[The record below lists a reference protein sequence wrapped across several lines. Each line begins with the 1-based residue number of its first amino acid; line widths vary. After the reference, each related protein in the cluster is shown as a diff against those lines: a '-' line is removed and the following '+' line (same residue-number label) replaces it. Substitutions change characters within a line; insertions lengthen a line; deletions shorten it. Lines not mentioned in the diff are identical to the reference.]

1 MAEMFGISRNGFSA
15 AMIGLFGSNTPFTGA
30 GRKKMSPLWKEFIR
44 GDISASAEPTP
55 ATVNSP
61 TEDNESA
68 ESETERVKQMPS
80 LKSSAELCIK
90 SGSLRFAGTPEAVFA
105 KAILAMNPMEAY
117 EVEIRF
123 RRTTAQS
130 EEANAAE

>member
-1 MAEMFGISRNGFSA
+1 
-15 AMIGLFGSNTPFTGA
+15 
-30 GRKKMSPLWKEFIR
+30 MSPLWEEFIR
-44 GDISASAEPTP
+44 GDISASAEPKP

-61 TEDNESA
+61 VEAKESS
-68 ESETERVKQMPS
+68 EIETERVKQMPS

-90 SGSLRFAGTPEAVFA
+90 SGTLRFAGTPEAVFA

-130 EEANAAE
+130 EGANAAE